1 MKNLKKFYKAIN
13 RQFDYGGEK
22 YAQTKEK
29 EATDVL
35 FDDFGKNWLFGTLAK
50 YVKRYKNV
58 AREKDLLKIACYCFI
73 IWLKRGFHYGKYGTS
88 EIINTTVEAKS
99 EYYPT
104 FRDKTK
110 EFVAHYMKEPIASNY
125 LDIIYGYLLLF
136 SQKKFQDIEEV
147 ELLNIFALCFIIWNE
162 DIEDKGT
169 DEDVYNEKRKK
180 K

>member
-1 MKNLKKFYKAIN
+1 MKNLNKFYELIN
-13 RQFDYGGEK
+13 RQFSYGGTK
-22 YAQTKEK
+22 YAQTKKK

-73 IWLKRGFHYGKYGTS
+73 IWLKRGFHLFGMGTI
-88 EIINTTVEAKS
+88 EIINTTVKAKS
-99 EYYPT
+99 ESYPI
-104 FRDKTK
+104 FQAKTK
-110 EFVAHYMKEPIASNY
+110 EFIEHYLKQPKAENY
-125 LDIIYGYLLLF
+125 LDIIYGQLKRFGEITFQSIKEDSLL
-136 SQKKFQDIEEV
+136 D
-147 ELLNIFALCFIIWNE
+147 IFALCFIIWNNE
-162 DIEDKGT
+162 IKNKGT